1 MNSTFVVLDIET
13 TGLSP
18 YTHAI
23 TEIAAQK
30 ISRGEVVEQFQSLI
44 NPQTKIPRFIT
55 QLTGITDEMVQDA
68 PLIKDVL
75 LELKEFLADHP
86 VVAHNASFDYKFL
99 AYNFKIHHNY
109 DMINQKI
116 CTRKL
121 ATRLL
126 PDLPSKKL
134 SSLCEFYGLV
144 NEASHT
150 AMGDTQVTTK
160 IFTNF
165 CEDLKTAGCKH
176 ATQIEFFA
184 NAPTYKARRLL
195 NEGF

>member
-86 VVAHNASFDYKFL
+86 VVAHNASF
-99 AYNFKIHHNY
+99 
-109 DMINQKI
+109 
-116 CTRKL
+116 
-121 ATRLL
+121 
-126 PDLPSKKL
+126 
-134 SSLCEFYGLV
+134 
-144 NEASHT
+144 
-150 AMGDTQVTTK
+150 
-160 IFTNF
+160 
-165 CEDLKTAGCKH
+165 
-176 ATQIEFFA
+176 
-184 NAPTYKARRLL
+184 
-195 NEGF
+195 